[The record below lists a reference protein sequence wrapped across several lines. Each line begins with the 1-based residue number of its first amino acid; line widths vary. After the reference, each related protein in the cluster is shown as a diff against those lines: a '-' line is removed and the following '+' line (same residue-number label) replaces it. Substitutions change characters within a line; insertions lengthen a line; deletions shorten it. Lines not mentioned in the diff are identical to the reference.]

1 MKKLNRRGYMTIE
14 IILASVITFV
24 IAFFLIDLTI
34 KLVNTTDDAYA
45 DTVLT
50 TDKALVIKNIKKYL
64 EKDICDNGGISEVRC
79 SDRGGNCTIIM
90 NNDNEIE
97 LFAIKNLIEYDNGS
111 EYYSNKI
118 DDSLSNVTISSTNRN
133 GYYNFKIS
141 GTNIFLEEDYDM
153 NIFIYNR
160 CNN

>member
-64 EKDICDNGGISEVRC
+64 EKDFR
-79 SDRGGNCTIIM
+79 
-90 NNDNEIE
+90 
-97 LFAIKNLIEYDNGS
+97 
-111 EYYSNKI
+111 
-118 DDSLSNVTISSTNRN
+118 
-133 GYYNFKIS
+133 
-141 GTNIFLEEDYDM
+141 
-153 NIFIYNR
+153 
-160 CNN
+160 